1 MVDDRYGTDVLA
13 NGWRGHGRSESAS
26 VPAERGLVIEVQA
39 DGFCGAVTQADAAT
53 VELEDRFGMRRRFP
67 LGPGFLLDG
76 SHVADF
82 PFFSLIRETSR
93 PRLESTLLALARP
106 REVLVQSSATRG
118 LALALGH
125 RPRALGARLAT
136 PFMGKL
142 TCRQRSGLTTSTLPT
157 SAPGGV

>member
-1 MVDDRYGTDVLA
+1 MYTQPAHFHCRVRALRGDDV
-13 NGWRGHGRSESAS
+13 H
-26 VPAERGLVIEVQA
+26 AERCLRAGRDE
-39 DGFCGAVTQADAAT
+39 T
-53 VELEDRFGMRRRFP
+53 VLRSV
-67 LGPGFLLDG
+67 LG

-82 PFFSLIRETSR
+82 PFFSQIRETSR
-93 PRLESTLLALARP
+93 PRLESTILALARP

-142 TCRQRSGLTTSTLPT
+142 TCPGRGPVRLPT
-157 SAPGGV
+157 SAPMGLATRG

>member
-1 MVDDRYGTDVLA
+1 MVDDHYGTDVLA

-76 SHVADF
+76 SHV
-82 PFFSLIRETSR
+82 
-93 PRLESTLLALARP
+93 
-106 REVLVQSSATRG
+106 VLVA
-118 LALALGH
+118 H
-125 RPRALGARLAT
+125 RPAAS
-136 PFMGKL
+136 
-142 TCRQRSGLTTSTLPT
+142 RQPQRTASGSFA
-157 SAPGGV
+157 APQQCLSNPNGN